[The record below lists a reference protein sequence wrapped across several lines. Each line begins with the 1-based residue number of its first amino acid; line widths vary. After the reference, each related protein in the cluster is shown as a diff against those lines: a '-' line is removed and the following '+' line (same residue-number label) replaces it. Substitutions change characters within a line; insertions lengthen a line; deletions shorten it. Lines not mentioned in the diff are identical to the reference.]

1 MNVEKYN
8 SFCTAQEAARRDAC
22 TIIAHVQQIKFVR
35 KLSIPLVKRVRVH
48 SVGAQVVPIY
58 LSRCFIMHLK
68 IIHAF
73 DFRSKLH
80 WKLIIINV

>member
-22 TIIAHVQQIKFVR
+22 KIIAHVQQIKFR
-35 KLSIPLVKRVRVH
+35 SKFTILLVNRVRVH
-48 SVGAQVVPIY
+48 SVGAQVQHYI
-58 LSRCFIMHLK
+58 LSDGLSCSCQ